1 MERNDLFLGQIVCS
15 KAGRDKGK
23 YMVVV
28 EKVDSEYVK
37 VCDGQTRSIE
47 NPKKK
52 KIKHLAKTNHI
63 LSSIHKKLEA
73 DQKISNAELKEHL
86 NKLGY
91 NTQIKKQEG

>member
-1 MERNDLFLGQIVCS
+1 MKIDDLFLGQIVYS
-15 KAGRDKGK
+15 KAGRDKGN
-23 YMVVV
+23 YMVVI
-28 EKVDSEYVK
+28 EKMNSEYVRL
-37 VCDGQTRSIE
+37 CDGQTRRIE

-52 KIKHLAKTNHI
+52 KVKHLIKTNHI
-63 LSSIHKKLEA
+63 LSSIYKNLET